1 MIDFHSHILPY
12 MDDGAENVEM
22 SAKMLELSKSQGIN
36 TIVATPHFYIKK
48 GTVSDFL
55 QKREDSYNKL
65 KAYIEENK
73 LDVPEIILGAE
84 VAFSEEI
91 LSVDINKLCIEGT
104 NLVLL
109 ELPFTY
115 FNKWIYDEIYSMS
128 MKSGVDFIL
137 AHIERYVG
145 NKNDFSSVKPFFD
158 LDMLIQVNADTFID
172 KHSKK
177 IIQTLFKKYRIDLI
191 GSDAHNLEKRVSNMD
206 KAMAIIKK
214 KYGENVLQK
223 IMNNGKK
230 ILNK

>member
-1 MIDFHSHILPY
+1 MIDFHSHILPF
-12 MDDGAENVEM
+12 MDDGAENLEM

-48 GTVSDFL
+48 GTVEEFL
-55 QKREDSYNKL
+55 EKREDSFNKL
-65 KAYIEENK
+65 KVYTEENK

-84 VAFSEEI
+84 VAFSEEVI
-91 LSVDINKLCIEGT
+91 SIDISKLCIEGT
-104 NLVLL
+104 NFVLL

-128 MKSGVDFIL
+128 MKNGVDFIL

-145 NKNDFSSVKPFFD
+145 NRNDFSSVKPFFD

-206 KAMAIIKK
+206 KAIAIIKK
-214 KYGENVLQK
+214 KYGENTLQK
-223 IMNNGKK
+223 IMNNGEK

>member
-22 SAKMLELSKSQGIN
+22 SAKMLELSKIQGIN

-91 LSVDINKLCIEGT
+91 LSIDINKLCIEGT